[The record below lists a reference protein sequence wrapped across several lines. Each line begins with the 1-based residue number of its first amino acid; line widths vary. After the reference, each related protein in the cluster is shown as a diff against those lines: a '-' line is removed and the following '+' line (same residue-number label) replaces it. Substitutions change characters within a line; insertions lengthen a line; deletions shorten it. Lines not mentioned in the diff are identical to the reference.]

1 MKITWYGQASFAI
14 ESEAGLR
21 VVTDPYDSS
30 TSGFKA
36 FPDPA
41 DIVIKSSS
49 TDAFHCNDHLVP
61 KRTGAT
67 VIDALEIAE
76 SGGETVSHG
85 IVFRTI
91 EAMEHVDHDMHDPE
105 RDAMYRFNIDGL
117 EIGHMGDVGNPFS
130 EEQVEFFR
138 GVNVLLSLAGGFPV
152 IELEELKRIV
162 NLTNPEIV
170 IPMHFRTL
178 CFKLRNMHWIS
189 EFLKHFPEEDVDFA
203 FGCSAHLSKDRLPD
217 KTRALVLD
225 YL

>member
-1 MKITWYGQASFAI
+1 
-14 ESEAGLR
+14 
-21 VVTDPYDSS
+21 
-30 TSGFKA
+30 
-36 FPDPA
+36 
-41 DIVIKSSS
+41 
-49 TDAFHCNDHLVP
+49 
-61 KRTGAT
+61 
-67 VIDALEIAE
+67 
-76 SGGETVSHG
+76 
-85 IVFRTI
+85 
-91 EAMEHVDHDMHDPE
+91 MEHVDHDMHDPE

-189 EFLKHFPEEDVDFA
+189 EFLEAFSGGGCRFCVRMLSASQQGSVARQDQGACPGLSLKGVPPGFRFSLPSPRRNCAQSAGTRSSMNFLERAEHGEAVDFRPPR
-203 FGCSAHLSKDRLPD
+203 SAR
-217 KTRALVLD
+217 RIWQVIRMARVA
-225 YL
+225 